1 MENYNLDLFITSLVN
16 RNVSRYGSSELY
28 WKTFALNALQLI
40 KKAYMNPL
48 ERYYQSEDFELR
60 WDAVGA
66 VSTIVPDSHQ
76 YRFIHDVGSFLAYGG
91 ADGLPDLWKQIFESE
106 MHARGAK
113 RYGPHFQ
120 VVSEWLE
127 NPDTA
132 KRLLEAINYST
143 TFSNLFYLW
152 QEEKEQ
158 SSRKEVEMASFSKA
172 SSVILIGPSNSRHPA
187 AG

>member
-48 ERYYQSEDFELR
+48 EQYYQSEDFELR

-113 RYGPHFQ
+113 KIRSAP
-120 VVSEWLE
+120 
-127 NPDTA
+127 
-132 KRLLEAINYST
+132 
-143 TFSNLFYLW
+143 
-152 QEEKEQ
+152 
-158 SSRKEVEMASFSKA
+158 ASCK
-172 SSVILIGPSNSRHPA
+172 
-187 AG
+187 